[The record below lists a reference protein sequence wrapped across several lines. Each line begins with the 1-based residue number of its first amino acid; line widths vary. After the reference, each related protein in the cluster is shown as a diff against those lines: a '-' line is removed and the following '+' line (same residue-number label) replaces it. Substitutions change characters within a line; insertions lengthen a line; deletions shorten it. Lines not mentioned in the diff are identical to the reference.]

1 MTRRVFSVRNAV
13 PLALGALVVL
23 FAIRSPEVWR
33 AIVAWRVDE
42 SAAIQF
48 FRREPLSFLVTER
61 IVTQVVV
68 EKHTGNVVLG
78 HKDGFLFGTVELLYG
93 VDLTELDPE
102 AIRRNPD
109 AIRVTVPLPRL
120 LRAVPDLD
128 SVRFVQKR
136 SPLVAISDNMSGT
149 NFYADC
155 VRDLDD
161 AAVRFVDENRLAPT
175 RDELVGR
182 LNEYAPVIAAKI
194 GAPVVFE

>member
-1 MTRRVFSVRNAV
+1 MTRRVFSVRS
-13 PLALGALVVL
+13 ALVLVLLGVVGALSL
-23 FAIRSPEVWR
+23 RSTALWR
-33 AIVAWRVDE
+33 SLAAWRVDE
-42 SAAIQF
+42 AAAVRY

-68 EKHTGNVVLG
+68 EKHAGNLVLG

-93 VDLTELDPE
+93 VDLTALESD
-102 AIRRNPD
+102 AVRRD
-109 AIRVTVPLPRL
+109 SGGIRVKVPAPRL

-136 SPLVAISDNMSGT
+136 SPLMAFSDKMSGT
-149 NFYADC
+149 NFYAEC
-155 VRDLDD
+155 VQELDD
-161 AAVRFVDENRLAPT
+161 AAVRFVDERRLAPT

-182 LNEYAPVIAAKI
+182 LNEYAPVIASKI